1 LSNSMRSRLPP
12 LTKDEFKQLHDKLVL
27 AKQILPLAQMQWPML
42 SAQQAINNIRKEQSC
57 R

>member
-1 LSNSMRSRLPP
+1 MTRLPT

-42 SAQQAINNIRKEQSC
+42 SAQQAINNIRKEQTQ
-57 R
+57 

>member
-42 SAQQAINNIRKEQSC
+42 SAQQAINNIRKVQS
-57 R
+57 